1 MPFAALREA
10 IPATRDVVYLNTGF
24 TGPSPRQVIE
34 RVREVLEQESA
45 VGGAS
50 PDGLR
55 MARAIGEEARA
66 AAAGLLGCSPEEV
79 LITHG
84 TTEGLHVVIYGMRW
98 FPGDELVTC
107 DLEHP
112 ALATPASVL
121 EERYGVIARRVHL
134 PAAAKSAAE
143 IVDAIAAAITP
154 RTRLVA
160 LSHVQFSCGL
170 RLPIAEIAAVA
181 HRAGVPIAVDGA
193 QTGGQ
198 IDIDVRALGV
208 DYYSISG
215 QKWLLGPQGTGAL
228 YVSSEYNPSLEPIF
242 STNALVAA
250 RQPEGAPPPM
260 SRFRIAS
267 QSPALVAGFT
277 KAIET
282 ARGIGLP
289 RIEARALA
297 LAQRLKA
304 GLASIPG
311 CTLTGPTAPELS
323 CGLTTAALEGWDAQL
338 VVEELWRRW
347 RIAARSVWYPAGIR
361 FSTHAFNT
369 EEGVDLV
376 LEAMSQLA
384 KERPPVAAAKSQ
396 EGSEL

>member
-1 MPFAALREA
+1 MPFAALRES

-24 TGPSPRQVIE
+24 TGPSPRPVVD

-50 PDGLR
+50 PEGLR
-55 MARAIGEEARA
+55 LARSIGGEAQA
-66 AAAGLLGCSPEEV
+66 AVAGLLGCDADEV

-98 FPGDELVTC
+98 HPGDELVTC

-121 EERYGVIARRVHL
+121 EERYGVLARRVEIP
-134 PAAAKSAAE
+134 PAAGSAAE
-143 IVDAIAAAITP
+143 VVEAVAAAITP

-170 RLPIAEIAAVA
+170 RMPIREIAAAA
-181 HRAGVPIAVDGA
+181 HRAGAPLAVDGA

-198 IDIDVRALGV
+198 IAIDVRALGA

-242 STNALVAA
+242 STNALSAA
-250 RQPEGAPPPM
+250 RLPEGAPPPM
-260 SRFRIAS
+260 FRFRIAS

-277 KAIET
+277 KAIALAQE
-282 ARGIGLP
+282 AGLP
-289 RIEARALA
+289 AIEARALA
-297 LAQRLKA
+297 LSQRLKA

-311 CTLTGPTAPELS
+311 CILTGPTAPELS
-323 CGLTTAALEGWDAQL
+323 CGLATVALAGWESQQ
-338 VVEELWRRW
+338 VVDELWRRW
-347 RIAARSVWYPAGIR
+347 RIAARSVWHPAGLR

-369 EEGVDLV
+369 EAEIDLV
-376 LEAMSQLA
+376 LEALAALA
-384 KERPPVAAAKSQ
+384 KEEPAAAGELSQ
-396 EGSEL
+396 ERRAL